1 MKAAVVVLVV
11 GFALV
16 ASVAAGPRKVLV
28 LPVDGNAPAAQRTSI
43 DGEIVKLAKAN
54 IDGDIT
60 SGDTT
65 FADTATAVG
74 CSADQPDCAQ
84 TVLSTLS
91 VDELVYGTATTE
103 NGTTTVTV
111 HRVAKG
117 EAAREQVTTL
127 PEDSTGDSAT
137 TGMQPLFS
145 RTAEMTEV
153 GSGSGSST
161 EPTERPRPKSFFDS
175 RERKLGV
182 GLGAAGVTCLVIG
195 FSLWSSAGR
204 LQDQIELHPTNTLA
218 QLQDLHDLEGR
229 ASSKALWGNVFVL
242 LGVGLAGTGAYYLY
256 TDHKNRSTVVTAAP
270 TDGGTGAQLVIGG
283 RW

>member
-1 MKAAVVVLVV
+1 MRSVFVVAVV
-11 GFALV
+11 GIALL
-16 ASVAAGPRKVLV
+16 ASVTAGPRKVLV
-28 LPVDGNAPAAQRTSI
+28 LPVDGSAPAAQRTNLDAKI
-43 DGEIVKLAKAN
+43 LELAKAN
-54 IDGDIT
+54 MDGDVT

-74 CSADQPDCAQ
+74 CSAGEAECAQ

-117 EAAREQVTTL
+117 EAARDQVTTL
-127 PEDSTGDSAT
+127 PADGTPAGIE
-137 TGMQPLFS
+137 PLFS
-145 RTAEMTEV
+145 RTPVGSDA
-153 GSGSGSST
+153 GSGSAT
-161 EPTERPRPKSFFDS
+161 APTERPRPKTFFDS

-204 LQDQIELHPTNTLA
+204 LQDQIDIHPTTTLA
-218 QLQDLHDLEGR
+218 QLEDLHALEDR
-229 ASSKALWGNVFVL
+229 AGSKALWGNVFVL
-242 LGVGLAGTGAYYLY
+242 LGVGLAGTGTYFLY
-256 TDHKNRSTVVTAAP
+256 TDHKNRSTVVTATPA
-270 TDGGTGAQLVIGG
+270 DNGTGATLVLGG
-283 RW
+283 QW

>member
-1 MKAAVVVLVV
+1 VLVVFVV
-11 GFALV
+11 GFAFL

-43 DGEIVKLAKAN
+43 DTEIVSLAKAN
-54 IDGDIT
+54 LDGDVT
-60 SGDTT
+60 AGDTT

-74 CSADQPDCAQ
+74 CAADDAECAQ
-84 TVLSTLS
+84 TVIKTLS

-103 NGTTTVTV
+103 DGTTTVTV

-117 EAAREQVTTL
+117 EAPRDQVTTL
-127 PEDSTGDSAT
+127 PETATGEDANA
-137 TGMQPLFS
+137 GMQPLFS
-145 RTAEMTEV
+145 RTPVEPEV
-153 GSGSGSST
+153 GSGSGSAA
-161 EPTERPRPKSFFDS
+161 PVERIPPRTFFDS

-204 LQDQIELHPTNTLA
+204 LQDQIEIHPTTTLA
-218 QLQDLHDLEGR
+218 QLRDLHDLEDR
-229 ASSKALWGNVFVL
+229 AGSKALWGNVFVL

-256 TDHKNRSTVVTAAP
+256 TDHKNRCTVVTPAP
-270 TDGGTGAQLVIGG
+270 TDGGAQVVIGG
-283 RW
+283 QW